1 MRHASMQL
9 GSRRRCIQHMRREQ
23 ELLGHLHHLLAV
35 PYLLGWLP
43 SLSATRLQ
51 QTGPRLGE
59 GARHL
64 EAHVAEGVGMLPGL
78 LTQELV
84 EAFLEPASH
93 SVADGSLPAHDDL
106 DAPTP
111 RHALG
116 STVQEGTARERKDQ
130 GSFVPLLLFQ
140 LHS

>member
-1 MRHASMQL
+1 MV
-9 GSRRRCIQHMRREQ
+9 RRRSSPVVWLQAPRGRVVSANLVIHTWA
-23 ELLGHLHHLLAV
+23 LHFGFPKL
-35 PYLLGWLP
+35 
-43 SLSATRLQ
+43 
-51 QTGPRLGE
+51 
-59 GARHL
+59 
-64 EAHVAEGVGMLPGL
+64 LPGL

-116 STVQEGTARERKDQ
+116 STVQEGTARERKVR
-130 GSFVPLLLFQ
+130 SFLYYSSSCIPKVRVVRLLPPGTLSAAILQRLRFVFMFMFVRFTG
-140 LHS
+140 